1 VEPVSPDDVERAAE
15 RIEGYVR
22 RTPVIE
28 HDGCWLKLELL
39 QHAGS
44 FKPRGAFNRML
55 TEQLPPAGVIAA
67 SGGNHGAALAYAASR
82 LGVPAEVVIPST
94 SPPLKR
100 LVIERHRARVVVVE
114 GYYDD
119 AQRVADERE
128 RQSGALMIHPYDHPA
143 TVAGQG
149 TMGRELEQQVGAIDT
164 LLVASGGGGFTAGQA
179 AWFEDRVRIVSVE
192 PESSQCLRAALAAG
206 APVPVEV
213 AGVAADSLGAG
224 QLGAVPW
231 EVVRRFVDEAVVV
244 SDDDIRAAQRAIW
257 DDLRLIAEPGGAA
270 AFAAI
275 RSGAYR
281 PARGERVAV
290 AVCGSNCDPATV
302 TRGE

>member
-1 VEPVSPDDVERAAE
+1 VAVSPDDVERAAE
-15 RIEGYVR
+15 RIAGYVR

-28 HDGCWLKLELL
+28 HDGLWLKLELL

-55 TEQLPPAGVIAA
+55 TEQLPAAGVIAA
-67 SGGNHGAALAYAASR
+67 SGGNHGAALAFAASR

-100 LVIERHRARVVVVE
+100 RVIERHRARVIVVE

-119 AQRVADERE
+119 AQRVAEQRQRE
-128 RQSGALMIHPYDHPA
+128 SGALMIHPYDHPA

-149 TMGRELEQQVGAIDT
+149 TMARELEQQVGAIDT

-179 AWFEDRVRIVSVE
+179 AWFEDRVRIISVE
-192 PESSQCLRAALAAG
+192 PETSQCLRAALAGG

-213 AGVAADSLGAG
+213 AGAAADSLGAR

-231 EVVRRFVDEAVVV
+231 EVVRLFVDEAVVV
-244 SDDDIRAAQRAIW
+244 SDDDIRGAQRAIW
-257 DDLRLIAEPGGAA
+257 DDLRLVAEPGGAA
-270 AFAAI
+270 AFAAV

-281 PARGERVAV
+281 PARGERVAI
-290 AVCGSNCDPATV
+290 AVCGSNCDPGTV
-302 TRGE
+302 ARGE